1 MVNNLMAKDKIK
13 KKINLKKTESD
24 QVNSTNLW
32 FDIWDKDNPI
42 KK

>member
-24 QVNSTNLW
+24 QVNSTNL
-32 FDIWDKDNPI
+32 
-42 KK
+42 